1 MGEDTEREVE
11 ESAAPEGAPAEDATS
26 DEAKSPAG
34 REQVPTHVPPHLREM
49 FTKHEGSVAARPGF
63 RNAAN
68 AKTKAQ
74 RKKRKKGKKRR

>member
-1 MGEDTEREVE
+1 MGEENESTVDETPVE
-11 ESAAPEGAPAEDATS
+11 EGATTEATEGAKAAG
-26 DEAKSPAG
+26 G

-49 FTKHEGSVAARPGF
+49 FTKHEGAVAARPGF

-74 RKKRKKGKKRR
+74 RKKKKGKKRR